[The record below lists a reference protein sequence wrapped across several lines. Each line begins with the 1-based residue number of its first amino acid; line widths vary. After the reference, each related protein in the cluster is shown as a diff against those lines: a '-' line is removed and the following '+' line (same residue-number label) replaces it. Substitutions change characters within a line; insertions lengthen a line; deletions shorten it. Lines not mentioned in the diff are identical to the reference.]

1 MPDRREPDVSEPNDH
16 IVLGYVPGQRDTVL
30 EQAAAFALRLNAE
43 LICAVVDEG
52 RYVVEELPDGTVR
65 SMPIDPDGVDE
76 DEDVRDRRVQ
86 SHINEV
92 LAGRDVRWRVQFLA
106 GEPAA
111 ALAHL
116 ADTVDAV
123 MIVVGTRSVHARRS
137 MRDFFGGSNAVRL
150 AHRQHRPVLVIP
162 LNPVAHDA
170 DLPWIKSR

>member
-1 MPDRREPDVSEPNDH
+1 MSEPKTH
-16 IVLGYVPGQRDTVL
+16 VVLGYVPGQRDTVL
-30 EQAAAFALRLNAE
+30 EQAAEFALRLNAE
-43 LICAVVDEG
+43 LVCAVVDEG

-65 SMPIDPDGVDE
+65 SMPIDPDSMNDDQGELDGR
-76 DEDVRDRRVQ
+76 VRD
-86 SHINEV
+86 HIDQV
-92 LAGRDVRWRVQFLA
+92 LAGRGVRWRVLALA

-116 ADTVDAV
+116 ADAVDAV
-123 MIVVGTRSVHARRS
+123 MIVVGTRSLHARRS

-170 DLPWIKSR
+170 DLPWVGRR

>member
-1 MPDRREPDVSEPNDH
+1 MSDITEHV
-16 IVLGYVPGQRDTVL
+16 VLGYVPGQRDTVL
-30 EQAAAFALRLNAE
+30 EQAAGFAHRLHAE

-65 SMPIDPDGVDE
+65 SMLIDPDGVD
-76 DEDVRDRRVQ
+76 DNDGQLDPRVRH
-86 SHINEV
+86 HIDAV
-92 LAGRDVRWRVQFLA
+92 LSDHGVRWRVVALA

-150 AHRQHRPVLVIP
+150 AHRQHRPVLVVP

-170 DLPWIKSR
+170 DLPWVGHR